1 MGQSEPDEKLD
12 KVIDTLAA
20 NECCSILFTVCEVL
34 TWNQLP
40 DYLHKKLR
48 WSYGLPIITGS
59 MHFFFFLF
67 QSGTTSAP
75 KAVMLS
81 HDNMIFSAKVATKY
95 VTMRFGCD
103 RIMSY
108 LPLSH
113 AAAQV
118 SNTWVIFSKFLFC
131 YWGSLRP

>member
-1 MGQSEPDEKLD
+1 MINL
-12 KVIDTLAA
+12 L
-20 NECCSILFTVCEVL
+20 
-34 TWNQLP
+34 
-40 DYLHKKLR
+40 
-48 WSYGLPIITGS
+48 
-59 MHFFFFLF
+59 

-95 VTMRFGCD
+95 ITMQFGCD

-118 SNTWVIFSKFLFC
+118 RDQFLF
-131 YWGSLRP
+131 LIL